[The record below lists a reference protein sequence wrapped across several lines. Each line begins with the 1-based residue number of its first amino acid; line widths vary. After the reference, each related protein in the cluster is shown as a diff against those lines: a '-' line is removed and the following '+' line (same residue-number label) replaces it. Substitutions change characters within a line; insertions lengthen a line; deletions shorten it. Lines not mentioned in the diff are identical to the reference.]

1 MSGTETLWQEL
12 ICRLEGVQ
20 AAQVVFAENGMPCEI
35 HVLAGPEKS
44 SKSLVRDIQSA
55 LTAQFGVQVDHRII
69 SVAQLSEGLA
79 PRGDFR
85 LAHTGLEIKSAGGR
99 VSASVTLARGCDTY
113 TGHGES
119 ANTPFARRRCVSEA
133 ALAAADGR
141 GYAVTLLAGAQRRDI
156 LARGS
161 SLGETIAALDAFC
174 ASYMQAHG
182 GRIDYIHGDDEA
194 VDLAAGDGC
203 CGILM
208 PRMEK
213 EELFTSVLRSGPFP
227 KKSFSIGL
235 GADKRYYLEC
245 RKL

>member
-119 ANTPFARRRCVSEA
+119 ANTPFARRRCGSEP
-133 ALAAADGR
+133 R
-141 GYAVTLLAGAQRRDI
+141 GGGNLLRIGQRGCGDAGGTGYRGGAGVQPAGWPTPAWQRI
-156 LARGS
+156 
-161 SLGETIAALDAFC
+161 F
-174 ASYMQAHG
+174 
-182 GRIDYIHGDDEA
+182 
-194 VDLAAGDGC
+194 
-203 CGILM
+203 
-208 PRMEK
+208 K
-213 EELFTSVLRSGPFP
+213 
-227 KKSFSIGL
+227 
-235 GADKRYYLEC
+235 
-245 RKL
+245 

>member
-133 ALAAADGR
+133 ALAAVNRAAGETCFELASVD
-141 GYAVTLLAGAQRRDI
+141 AVTLAGQGIVVTQVCSLRDGQR
-156 LARGS
+156 LLGS
-161 SLGETIAALDAFC
+161 AFLNEDPDNAAV
-174 ASYMQAHG
+174 H
-182 GRIDYIHGDDEA
+182 
-194 VDLAAGDGC
+194 
-203 CGILM
+203 
-208 PRMEK
+208 
-213 EELFTSVLRSGPFP
+213 SVLSAVNRRLSVLPRTAG
-227 KKSFSIGL
+227 
-235 GADKRYYLEC
+235 
-245 RKL
+245 

>member
-133 ALAAADGR
+133 ALAAVNRAAGETCFELASVD
-141 GYAVTLLAGAQRRDI
+141 AVTLAGQGIVVAQVYSLRDGQR
-156 LARGS
+156 LLGS
-161 SLGETIAALDAFC
+161 AFLNE
-174 ASYMQAHG
+174 
-182 GRIDYIHGDDEA
+182 DPDNA
-194 VDLAAGDGC
+194 VVH
-203 CGILM
+203 
-208 PRMEK
+208 
-213 EELFTSVLRSGPFP
+213 SVLSAVNRRLSVLPRTAG
-227 KKSFSIGL
+227 
-235 GADKRYYLEC
+235 
-245 RKL
+245 

>member
-69 SVAQLSEGLA
+69 SVAQLSEGLV

-133 ALAAADGR
+133 ALAAVNRAAGETCFELASVD
-141 GYAVTLLAGAQRRDI
+141 AVTLAGQGIVVTQGYSLRDGQR
-156 LARGS
+156 LLGS
-161 SLGETIAALDAFC
+161 AFLNEDPDNAAV
-174 ASYMQAHG
+174 H
-182 GRIDYIHGDDEA
+182 
-194 VDLAAGDGC
+194 
-203 CGILM
+203 
-208 PRMEK
+208 
-213 EELFTSVLRSGPFP
+213 SVLSAVNRRLSVLPRTAG
-227 KKSFSIGL
+227 
-235 GADKRYYLEC
+235 
-245 RKL
+245 

>member
-69 SVAQLSEGLA
+69 SVAQLSEGLV
-79 PRGDFR
+79 PQGDFR

-133 ALAAADGR
+133 ALAAVNRAAGETCFELASVD
-141 GYAVTLLAGAQRRDI
+141 AVTLAGQGIVVTQVYSLRDGQR
-156 LARGS
+156 LLGS
-161 SLGETIAALDAFC
+161 AFLNEDPDNAAV
-174 ASYMQAHG
+174 H
-182 GRIDYIHGDDEA
+182 
-194 VDLAAGDGC
+194 
-203 CGILM
+203 
-208 PRMEK
+208 
-213 EELFTSVLRSGPFP
+213 SVLSAVNRRLSVLPRTAG
-227 KKSFSIGL
+227 
-235 GADKRYYLEC
+235 
-245 RKL
+245 

>member
-133 ALAAADGR
+133 ALAAVNRAAGETCFELASVD
-141 GYAVTLLAGAQRRDI
+141 AVTLAGQGIVVAQVYSLRDGQR
-156 LARGS
+156 LLGS
-161 SLGETIAALDAFC
+161 AFLNEDPDNAAV
-174 ASYMQAHG
+174 H
-182 GRIDYIHGDDEA
+182 
-194 VDLAAGDGC
+194 
-203 CGILM
+203 
-208 PRMEK
+208 
-213 EELFTSVLRSGPFP
+213 SVLSSVNRRLSVLPRTAG
-227 KKSFSIGL
+227 
-235 GADKRYYLEC
+235 
-245 RKL
+245 

>member
-69 SVAQLSEGLA
+69 SVAQLSEGLV
-79 PRGDFR
+79 PRGYFR
-85 LAHTGLEIKSAGGR
+85 LGHTGLEIKSAGGR

-133 ALAAADGR
+133 ALAAVNRAAGETCFELASVD
-141 GYAVTLLAGAQRRDI
+141 AVTLAGQGIVVTQVYSLLDGQR
-156 LARGS
+156 LLGS
-161 SLGETIAALDAFC
+161 AFLNEDPDNAAV
-174 ASYMQAHG
+174 H
-182 GRIDYIHGDDEA
+182 
-194 VDLAAGDGC
+194 
-203 CGILM
+203 
-208 PRMEK
+208 
-213 EELFTSVLRSGPFP
+213 SVLSAVNRRLSVLPRTAG
-227 KKSFSIGL
+227 
-235 GADKRYYLEC
+235 
-245 RKL
+245 

>member
-69 SVAQLSEGLA
+69 SVAQLSEGLV

-113 TGHGES
+113 TGHGGS

-133 ALAAADGR
+133 ALAAVNRAAGETCFELASVD
-141 GYAVTLLAGAQRRDI
+141 AVTLAGQGIVVTQVYSLRDGQR
-156 LARGS
+156 LLGS
-161 SLGETIAALDAFC
+161 AFLNEDPDNAAV
-174 ASYMQAHG
+174 H
-182 GRIDYIHGDDEA
+182 
-194 VDLAAGDGC
+194 
-203 CGILM
+203 
-208 PRMEK
+208 
-213 EELFTSVLRSGPFP
+213 SVLSAVNRRLSVLPRTAG
-227 KKSFSIGL
+227 
-235 GADKRYYLEC
+235 
-245 RKL
+245 

>member
-69 SVAQLSEGLA
+69 SVAQLSEGLV

-133 ALAAADGR
+133 ALAAVNRAAGETCFELASVD
-141 GYAVTLLAGAQRRDI
+141 AVTLAGQGIVVTQVYSLRDGQR
-156 LARGS
+156 LLGS
-161 SLGETIAALDAFC
+161 AFLNEDPDNAAV
-174 ASYMQAHG
+174 H
-182 GRIDYIHGDDEA
+182 
-194 VDLAAGDGC
+194 
-203 CGILM
+203 
-208 PRMEK
+208 
-213 EELFTSVLRSGPFP
+213 SVLRAVNRRLSVLPRTAG
-227 KKSFSIGL
+227 
-235 GADKRYYLEC
+235 
-245 RKL
+245 

>member
-69 SVAQLSEGLA
+69 SVAQLSEGLV

-133 ALAAADGR
+133 ALAAVNRAAGETCFELASVD
-141 GYAVTLLAGAQRRDI
+141 AVTLAGQGIVVAQVYSLRDGQR
-156 LARGS
+156 LLGS
-161 SLGETIAALDAFC
+161 AFLNEDPDNAAV
-174 ASYMQAHG
+174 H
-182 GRIDYIHGDDEA
+182 
-194 VDLAAGDGC
+194 
-203 CGILM
+203 
-208 PRMEK
+208 
-213 EELFTSVLRSGPFP
+213 SVLSAVNRRLSVLPRTAG
-227 KKSFSIGL
+227 
-235 GADKRYYLEC
+235 
-245 RKL
+245 

>member
-44 SKSLVRDIQSA
+44 SKSLARDIQSA

-133 ALAAADGR
+133 ALAAVNRAAGETCFELASVD
-141 GYAVTLLAGAQRRDI
+141 AVTLAGQGIVVAQVYSLRDGQR
-156 LARGS
+156 LLGS
-161 SLGETIAALDAFC
+161 AFLNEDPDNAAV
-174 ASYMQAHG
+174 H
-182 GRIDYIHGDDEA
+182 
-194 VDLAAGDGC
+194 
-203 CGILM
+203 
-208 PRMEK
+208 
-213 EELFTSVLRSGPFP
+213 SVLSAVNRRLSVLPRTAG
-227 KKSFSIGL
+227 
-235 GADKRYYLEC
+235 
-245 RKL
+245 

>member
-133 ALAAADGR
+133 ALAAVNRAAGETCFELASVD
-141 GYAVTLLAGAQRRDI
+141 AVTLAGQGIVVAQVYSLRDGQR
-156 LARGS
+156 LLGS
-161 SLGETIAALDAFC
+161 AFLNEDPDNAAV
-174 ASYMQAHG
+174 H
-182 GRIDYIHGDDEA
+182 
-194 VDLAAGDGC
+194 
-203 CGILM
+203 
-208 PRMEK
+208 
-213 EELFTSVLRSGPFP
+213 SVLSAVNRRLSVLPHTAGEN
-227 KKSFSIGL
+227 
-235 GADKRYYLEC
+235 GAAFLW
-245 RKL
+245 

>member
-99 VSASVTLARGCDTY
+99 VSASVALARGCDTY

-133 ALAAADGR
+133 ALAAVNRAAGETCFELASVD
-141 GYAVTLLAGAQRRDI
+141 AVTLAGQGIVVAQVYSLRDGQR
-156 LARGS
+156 LLGS
-161 SLGETIAALDAFC
+161 AFLNEDPDNAAV
-174 ASYMQAHG
+174 H
-182 GRIDYIHGDDEA
+182 
-194 VDLAAGDGC
+194 
-203 CGILM
+203 
-208 PRMEK
+208 
-213 EELFTSVLRSGPFP
+213 SVLSAVNRRLSVLPRTAG
-227 KKSFSIGL
+227 
-235 GADKRYYLEC
+235 
-245 RKL
+245 

>member
-35 HVLAGPEKS
+35 HMLAGPEKS

-69 SVAQLSEGLA
+69 SVAQLSEGLV

-133 ALAAADGR
+133 ALAAVNRAAGETCFELASVD
-141 GYAVTLLAGAQRRDI
+141 AVTLAGQGIVVTQVYSLRDGQR
-156 LARGS
+156 LLGS
-161 SLGETIAALDAFC
+161 AFLNEDPDNAAV
-174 ASYMQAHG
+174 H
-182 GRIDYIHGDDEA
+182 
-194 VDLAAGDGC
+194 
-203 CGILM
+203 
-208 PRMEK
+208 
-213 EELFTSVLRSGPFP
+213 SVLSAVNRRLSVLPRTAG
-227 KKSFSIGL
+227 
-235 GADKRYYLEC
+235 
-245 RKL
+245 

>member
-69 SVAQLSEGLA
+69 SVAQLSEGLV

-133 ALAAADGR
+133 ALAAVNRAAGETCFELASVD
-141 GYAVTLLAGAQRRDI
+141 AVTLAGQGIVVTQVYSLRDGQR
-156 LARGS
+156 LLGS
-161 SLGETIAALDAFC
+161 AFLNEDPDNAAVHSVF
-174 ASYMQAHG
+174 S
-182 GRIDYIHGDDEA
+182 A
-194 VDLAAGDGC
+194 VNRRL
-203 CGILM
+203 
-208 PRMEK
+208 
-213 EELFTSVLRSGPFP
+213 SVLPRTAG
-227 KKSFSIGL
+227 
-235 GADKRYYLEC
+235 
-245 RKL
+245 

>member
-133 ALAAADGR
+133 ALAAVNRAAGETCFELASVD
-141 GYAVTLLAGAQRRDI
+141 AVTLAGQGIVVTQGYSLRDGQR
-156 LARGS
+156 LLGS
-161 SLGETIAALDAFC
+161 AFLNEDPDNAAV
-174 ASYMQAHG
+174 H
-182 GRIDYIHGDDEA
+182 
-194 VDLAAGDGC
+194 
-203 CGILM
+203 
-208 PRMEK
+208 
-213 EELFTSVLRSGPFP
+213 SVLSAVNRRLSVLPRTAG
-227 KKSFSIGL
+227 
-235 GADKRYYLEC
+235 
-245 RKL
+245 

>member
-133 ALAAADGR
+133 ALAAVNHAAGETCFELASVD
-141 GYAVTLLAGAQRRDI
+141 AVTLAGQGIVVAQVYSLRDGQR
-156 LARGS
+156 LLGS
-161 SLGETIAALDAFC
+161 AFLNEDPDNAAV
-174 ASYMQAHG
+174 H
-182 GRIDYIHGDDEA
+182 
-194 VDLAAGDGC
+194 
-203 CGILM
+203 
-208 PRMEK
+208 
-213 EELFTSVLRSGPFP
+213 SVLSAVNRRLSVLPRTAG
-227 KKSFSIGL
+227 
-235 GADKRYYLEC
+235 
-245 RKL
+245 

>member
-133 ALAAADGR
+133 ALAAVNRAAGETCFELASVD
-141 GYAVTLLAGAQRRDI
+141 AVTLAGPGIVVAQVYSLRDGQR
-156 LARGS
+156 LLGS
-161 SLGETIAALDAFC
+161 AFLNEDPDNAAV
-174 ASYMQAHG
+174 H
-182 GRIDYIHGDDEA
+182 
-194 VDLAAGDGC
+194 
-203 CGILM
+203 
-208 PRMEK
+208 
-213 EELFTSVLRSGPFP
+213 SVLSAVNRRLSVLPRTAG
-227 KKSFSIGL
+227 
-235 GADKRYYLEC
+235 
-245 RKL
+245 

>member
-1 MSGTETLWQEL
+1 MSGTETIWQEL

-69 SVAQLSEGLA
+69 SVAQLSEGLV

-133 ALAAADGR
+133 ALAAVNRAAGETCFELASVD
-141 GYAVTLLAGAQRRDI
+141 AVTLAGQGIVVAQVYSLRDGQR
-156 LARGS
+156 LLGS
-161 SLGETIAALDAFC
+161 AFLNEDPDNAAV
-174 ASYMQAHG
+174 H
-182 GRIDYIHGDDEA
+182 
-194 VDLAAGDGC
+194 
-203 CGILM
+203 
-208 PRMEK
+208 
-213 EELFTSVLRSGPFP
+213 SVLSAVNRRLSVLPRTAG
-227 KKSFSIGL
+227 
-235 GADKRYYLEC
+235 
-245 RKL
+245 

>member
-20 AAQVVFAENGMPCEI
+20 AAQVVFAESGMPCEI

-69 SVAQLSEGLA
+69 SVAQLSEGLV

-99 VSASVTLARGCDTY
+99 VSASVTLARGGDTY

-133 ALAAADGR
+133 ALAAVNRAAGETCFELASVD
-141 GYAVTLLAGAQRRDI
+141 AVTLAGQGIVVTQVYSLRDGQR
-156 LARGS
+156 LLGS
-161 SLGETIAALDAFC
+161 AFLNEDPDNAAV
-174 ASYMQAHG
+174 H
-182 GRIDYIHGDDEA
+182 
-194 VDLAAGDGC
+194 
-203 CGILM
+203 
-208 PRMEK
+208 
-213 EELFTSVLRSGPFP
+213 SVLSAVNRRLSVLPRTAG
-227 KKSFSIGL
+227 
-235 GADKRYYLEC
+235 
-245 RKL
+245 

>member
-79 PRGDFR
+79 TRGDFR

-133 ALAAADGR
+133 ALAAVNRAAGETCFELASVD
-141 GYAVTLLAGAQRRDI
+141 AVTLAGQGIVVTQVYSLRDGQR
-156 LARGS
+156 LLGS
-161 SLGETIAALDAFC
+161 AFLNEDPDNAAV
-174 ASYMQAHG
+174 H
-182 GRIDYIHGDDEA
+182 
-194 VDLAAGDGC
+194 
-203 CGILM
+203 
-208 PRMEK
+208 
-213 EELFTSVLRSGPFP
+213 SVLSAVNRRLSVLPRTAG
-227 KKSFSIGL
+227 
-235 GADKRYYLEC
+235 
-245 RKL
+245 

>member
-69 SVAQLSEGLA
+69 SVAQLSEGLV

-85 LAHTGLEIKSAGGR
+85 LAHTGLEIKSAGGS

-133 ALAAADGR
+133 ALAAVNRAAGETCFELASVD
-141 GYAVTLLAGAQRRDI
+141 AVTLAGQGIVVTQVYSLRDGQR
-156 LARGS
+156 LLGS
-161 SLGETIAALDAFC
+161 AFLNEDPDNAAV
-174 ASYMQAHG
+174 H
-182 GRIDYIHGDDEA
+182 
-194 VDLAAGDGC
+194 
-203 CGILM
+203 
-208 PRMEK
+208 
-213 EELFTSVLRSGPFP
+213 SVLSAVNRRLSVLPRTAG
-227 KKSFSIGL
+227 
-235 GADKRYYLEC
+235 
-245 RKL
+245 

>member
-69 SVAQLSEGLA
+69 SVAQLSEGLD

-133 ALAAADGR
+133 ALAAVNRAAGETCFELASVD
-141 GYAVTLLAGAQRRDI
+141 AVTLAGQGIVVAQVYSLRDGQR
-156 LARGS
+156 LLGS
-161 SLGETIAALDAFC
+161 AFLNEDPDNAAV
-174 ASYMQAHG
+174 H
-182 GRIDYIHGDDEA
+182 
-194 VDLAAGDGC
+194 
-203 CGILM
+203 
-208 PRMEK
+208 
-213 EELFTSVLRSGPFP
+213 SVLSAVNRRLSVLPRTAG
-227 KKSFSIGL
+227 
-235 GADKRYYLEC
+235 
-245 RKL
+245 

>member
-20 AAQVVFAENGMPCEI
+20 AAQVIFAENGMPCEI

-69 SVAQLSEGLA
+69 SVAQLSEGLV

-133 ALAAADGR
+133 ALAAVNRAAGETCFELASVD
-141 GYAVTLLAGAQRRDI
+141 AVTLAGQGIVVTQVYSLRDGQR
-156 LARGS
+156 LLGS
-161 SLGETIAALDAFC
+161 AFLNEDPDNAAV
-174 ASYMQAHG
+174 H
-182 GRIDYIHGDDEA
+182 
-194 VDLAAGDGC
+194 
-203 CGILM
+203 
-208 PRMEK
+208 
-213 EELFTSVLRSGPFP
+213 SVLSAVNRRLSVLPRTAG
-227 KKSFSIGL
+227 
-235 GADKRYYLEC
+235 
-245 RKL
+245 

>member
-44 SKSLVRDIQSA
+44 SKSLVHDIQSA

-133 ALAAADGR
+133 ALAAVNRAAGETCFELASVD
-141 GYAVTLLAGAQRRDI
+141 AVTLAGQGIVVAQVYSLRDGQR
-156 LARGS
+156 LLGS
-161 SLGETIAALDAFC
+161 AFLNEDPDNAAV
-174 ASYMQAHG
+174 H
-182 GRIDYIHGDDEA
+182 
-194 VDLAAGDGC
+194 
-203 CGILM
+203 
-208 PRMEK
+208 
-213 EELFTSVLRSGPFP
+213 SVLSAVNRRLSVLPRTAG
-227 KKSFSIGL
+227 
-235 GADKRYYLEC
+235 
-245 RKL
+245 

>member
-133 ALAAADGR
+133 ALAAVNRAAGETCFELTSVD
-141 GYAVTLLAGAQRRDI
+141 AVTLAGQGIVVAQVYSLRDGQR
-156 LARGS
+156 LLGS
-161 SLGETIAALDAFC
+161 AFLNEDPDNAAV
-174 ASYMQAHG
+174 H
-182 GRIDYIHGDDEA
+182 
-194 VDLAAGDGC
+194 
-203 CGILM
+203 
-208 PRMEK
+208 
-213 EELFTSVLRSGPFP
+213 SVLSAVNRRLSVLPRTAG
-227 KKSFSIGL
+227 
-235 GADKRYYLEC
+235 
-245 RKL
+245 

>member
-133 ALAAADGR
+133 ALAAVNRAAGETCFELASVD
-141 GYAVTLLAGAQRRDI
+141 AVTLAGQGIVGTQVYSLRDGQR
-156 LARGS
+156 LLGS
-161 SLGETIAALDAFC
+161 AFLNEDPDNAAV
-174 ASYMQAHG
+174 H
-182 GRIDYIHGDDEA
+182 
-194 VDLAAGDGC
+194 
-203 CGILM
+203 
-208 PRMEK
+208 
-213 EELFTSVLRSGPFP
+213 SVLSAVNRRLSVLPRTAG
-227 KKSFSIGL
+227 
-235 GADKRYYLEC
+235 
-245 RKL
+245 

>member
-133 ALAAADGR
+133 ALAAVNRAAGETCFELASVD
-141 GYAVTLLAGAQRRDI
+141 AVTMAGQGIVVAQVYSLRDGQRLL
-156 LARGS
+156 GS
-161 SLGETIAALDAFC
+161 AFLNEDPDNAAV
-174 ASYMQAHG
+174 H
-182 GRIDYIHGDDEA
+182 
-194 VDLAAGDGC
+194 
-203 CGILM
+203 
-208 PRMEK
+208 
-213 EELFTSVLRSGPFP
+213 SVLSAVNRRLSVLPRTAG
-227 KKSFSIGL
+227 
-235 GADKRYYLEC
+235 
-245 RKL
+245 

>member
-35 HVLAGPEKS
+35 HELAGPEKS

-69 SVAQLSEGLA
+69 SVAQLSEGLV

-133 ALAAADGR
+133 ALAAVNRAAGETCFELASVD
-141 GYAVTLLAGAQRRDI
+141 AVTLAGQGIVVAQVYSLRDGQR
-156 LARGS
+156 LLGS
-161 SLGETIAALDAFC
+161 AFLNEDPDNAAV
-174 ASYMQAHG
+174 H
-182 GRIDYIHGDDEA
+182 
-194 VDLAAGDGC
+194 
-203 CGILM
+203 
-208 PRMEK
+208 
-213 EELFTSVLRSGPFP
+213 SVLSAVNRRLSVLPRTAG
-227 KKSFSIGL
+227 
-235 GADKRYYLEC
+235 
-245 RKL
+245 

>member
-133 ALAAADGR
+133 ELAAVNRAAGETCFELASVD
-141 GYAVTLLAGAQRRDI
+141 AVTLAGQGIVVTQVYSLRDGQR
-156 LARGS
+156 LLGS
-161 SLGETIAALDAFC
+161 AFLNEDPDNAAV
-174 ASYMQAHG
+174 H
-182 GRIDYIHGDDEA
+182 
-194 VDLAAGDGC
+194 
-203 CGILM
+203 
-208 PRMEK
+208 
-213 EELFTSVLRSGPFP
+213 SVLSAVNRRLSVLPRTAG
-227 KKSFSIGL
+227 
-235 GADKRYYLEC
+235 
-245 RKL
+245 

>member
-69 SVAQLSEGLA
+69 SVAQLSEGLV
-79 PRGDFR
+79 PGDFR

-133 ALAAADGR
+133 ALAAVNRAAGETCFELASVD
-141 GYAVTLLAGAQRRDI
+141 AVTLAGQGIVVTQVYSLRDGQR
-156 LARGS
+156 LLGS
-161 SLGETIAALDAFC
+161 AFLNEDPDNAAV
-174 ASYMQAHG
+174 H
-182 GRIDYIHGDDEA
+182 
-194 VDLAAGDGC
+194 
-203 CGILM
+203 
-208 PRMEK
+208 
-213 EELFTSVLRSGPFP
+213 SVLSAVNRRLSVLPRTAG
-227 KKSFSIGL
+227 
-235 GADKRYYLEC
+235 
-245 RKL
+245 

>member
-1 MSGTETLWQEL
+1 MSGTETRWQEL

-133 ALAAADGR
+133 ALAAVNRAAGETCFELASVD
-141 GYAVTLLAGAQRRDI
+141 AVTLAGQGIVVTQVYSLRDGQR
-156 LARGS
+156 LLGS
-161 SLGETIAALDAFC
+161 AFLNEDPDNAAV
-174 ASYMQAHG
+174 H
-182 GRIDYIHGDDEA
+182 
-194 VDLAAGDGC
+194 
-203 CGILM
+203 
-208 PRMEK
+208 
-213 EELFTSVLRSGPFP
+213 SVLSAVNRRLSVLPRTAG
-227 KKSFSIGL
+227 
-235 GADKRYYLEC
+235 
-245 RKL
+245 

>member
-99 VSASVTLARGCDTY
+99 VSASVTLARNCDTY

-133 ALAAADGR
+133 ALAAVNRAAGETCFELASVD
-141 GYAVTLLAGAQRRDI
+141 AVTLAGQGIVVTQVDSLRDGQR
-156 LARGS
+156 LLGS
-161 SLGETIAALDAFC
+161 AFLNEDPDNAAV
-174 ASYMQAHG
+174 H
-182 GRIDYIHGDDEA
+182 
-194 VDLAAGDGC
+194 
-203 CGILM
+203 
-208 PRMEK
+208 
-213 EELFTSVLRSGPFP
+213 SVLSAVNRRLSVLPRTAG
-227 KKSFSIGL
+227 
-235 GADKRYYLEC
+235 
-245 RKL
+245 

>member
-12 ICRLEGVQ
+12 ICRLDGVQ

-69 SVAQLSEGLA
+69 SVAQLSEGLV

-133 ALAAADGR
+133 ALAAVNRAAGETCFELASVD
-141 GYAVTLLAGAQRRDI
+141 AVTLAGQGIVVAQVYSLRDGQR
-156 LARGS
+156 LLGS
-161 SLGETIAALDAFC
+161 AFLNEDPDNAAV
-174 ASYMQAHG
+174 H
-182 GRIDYIHGDDEA
+182 
-194 VDLAAGDGC
+194 
-203 CGILM
+203 
-208 PRMEK
+208 
-213 EELFTSVLRSGPFP
+213 SVLSAVNRRLSVLPRTAG
-227 KKSFSIGL
+227 
-235 GADKRYYLEC
+235 
-245 RKL
+245 

>member
-69 SVAQLSEGLA
+69 SVAQLSEGLV

-133 ALAAADGR
+133 SLAAVNRAAGETCFELASVD
-141 GYAVTLLAGAQRRDI
+141 AVTLAGQGIVVTQVYSLRDGQR
-156 LARGS
+156 LLGS
-161 SLGETIAALDAFC
+161 AFLNEDPDNAAV
-174 ASYMQAHG
+174 H
-182 GRIDYIHGDDEA
+182 
-194 VDLAAGDGC
+194 
-203 CGILM
+203 
-208 PRMEK
+208 
-213 EELFTSVLRSGPFP
+213 SVLSAVNRRLSVLPRTAG
-227 KKSFSIGL
+227 
-235 GADKRYYLEC
+235 
-245 RKL
+245 

>member
-35 HVLAGPEKS
+35 HVLAGPENS

-69 SVAQLSEGLA
+69 SVAQLSEGLV

-133 ALAAADGR
+133 ALAAVNRAAGETCFELASVD
-141 GYAVTLLAGAQRRDI
+141 AVTLAGQGIVVTQVYSLRDGQR
-156 LARGS
+156 LLGS
-161 SLGETIAALDAFC
+161 AFLNEDPDNAAV
-174 ASYMQAHG
+174 H
-182 GRIDYIHGDDEA
+182 
-194 VDLAAGDGC
+194 
-203 CGILM
+203 
-208 PRMEK
+208 
-213 EELFTSVLRSGPFP
+213 SVLSAVNRRLSVLPRTAG
-227 KKSFSIGL
+227 
-235 GADKRYYLEC
+235 
-245 RKL
+245 

>member
-133 ALAAADGR
+133 ALAAVNRAAGETCFKLASVD
-141 GYAVTLLAGAQRRDI
+141 AVTLAGQGIVVAQVYSLRDGQR
-156 LARGS
+156 LLGS
-161 SLGETIAALDAFC
+161 AFLNEDPDNAAV
-174 ASYMQAHG
+174 H
-182 GRIDYIHGDDEA
+182 
-194 VDLAAGDGC
+194 
-203 CGILM
+203 
-208 PRMEK
+208 
-213 EELFTSVLRSGPFP
+213 SVLSAVNRRLSVLPRTAG
-227 KKSFSIGL
+227 
-235 GADKRYYLEC
+235 
-245 RKL
+245 